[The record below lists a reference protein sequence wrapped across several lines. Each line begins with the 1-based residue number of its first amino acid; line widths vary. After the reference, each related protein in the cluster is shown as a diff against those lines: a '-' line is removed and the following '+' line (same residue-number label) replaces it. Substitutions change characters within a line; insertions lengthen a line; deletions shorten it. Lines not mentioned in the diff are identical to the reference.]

1 MIDCAVSDPL
11 SQVGD
16 APSGS
21 DRVCVNALATGSA
34 TPLLGIPHA
43 QEIEKK
49 SEVSPRG
56 LGGRGG
62 HLFYFFGSSL
72 MPQIRRTD

>member
-21 DRVCVNALATGSA
+21 DRACVNALATGSA

-56 LGGRGG
+56 LGGGG
-62 HLFYFFGSSL
+62 EQFFHFLTSPL
-72 MPQIRRTD
+72 MAQIRRTD